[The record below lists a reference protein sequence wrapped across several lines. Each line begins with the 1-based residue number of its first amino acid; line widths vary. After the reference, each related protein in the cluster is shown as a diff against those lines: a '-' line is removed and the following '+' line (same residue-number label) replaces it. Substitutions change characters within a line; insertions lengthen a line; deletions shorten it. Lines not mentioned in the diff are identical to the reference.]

1 MLSTVYFNGQY
12 LDQEDA
18 RLHVSDLSIL
28 RGYGVFDYFRYADGR
43 PRFIDDH
50 LRRFR
55 RSAALLH
62 LPLSPSDTE
71 LAEVVQSLI
80 DRNGIA
86 EGGIRFVL
94 TGGFSPD
101 GYTPREPNLLALP
114 YPFAA
119 PPDDWYDT
127 GVTVYLH
134 RYARQL
140 PEAKTIDYVEGIRI
154 QPILRKVG
162 AQYPLYVDGT
172 NHVRESDRSNY
183 MIFRD
188 GTLITPRENIL
199 LGITRQH
206 LLAVARAAGIPTAER
221 AVSVDDLLRADEAII
236 CSSVKGAMPITKVVG
251 GEISDDKD
259 FGSPGPLTRKLMA
272 AWREYV

>member
-1 MLSTVYFNGQY
+1 MLSTVYFNGAY
-12 LDQEDA
+12 LNREDA

-28 RGYGVFDYFRYADGR
+28 RGYGVFDYFRYADGK
-43 PRFIDDH
+43 PRFIADH
-50 LRRFR
+50 LKRFR
-55 RSAALLH
+55 RSAAFLH
-62 LPLSPSDTE
+62 LPLAPSDTE
-71 LAEVVQSLI
+71 LTEIVHTLI
-80 DRNGIA
+80 ERNGMP

-101 GYTPREPNLLALP
+101 GYTPQEPNLLALP

-119 PPDDWYDT
+119 PPDQWYDT

-134 RYARQL
+134 RYTRQL

-154 QPILRKVG
+154 QPLLQRV
-162 AQYPLYVDGT
+162 AAHYPLYVDDADQ
-172 NHVRESDRSNY
+172 VRESDRSNF
-183 MIFRD
+183 MIVRD

-206 LLAVARAAGIPTAER
+206 LLEVARATGMPTVER
-221 AVSVDDLLRADEAII
+221 NVSVEDVLAADEAII
-236 CSSVKGAMPITKVVG
+236 CSSVKGAMPITKVLG
-251 GEISDDKD
+251 GLISRDKNY
-259 FGSPGPLTRKLMA
+259 GAPGPATRKLIA

>member
-12 LDQEDA
+12 LDREDA

-28 RGYGVFDYFRYADGR
+28 RGYGVFDYFRYADGK
-43 PRFIDDH
+43 PRFIEDH
-50 LRRFR
+50 LKRFR
-55 RSAALLH
+55 LSAAFLH

-71 LAEVVQSLI
+71 LTEIVHTLI
-80 DRNGIA
+80 ERNGVP

-101 GYTPREPNLLALP
+101 GYTPQEPNLLALP

-119 PPDDWYDT
+119 PPEHWYDT

-134 RYARQL
+134 RYTRQL

-154 QPILRKVG
+154 QPLLRKVG
-162 AQYPLYVDGT
+162 AQYPVYVDDAGQ
-172 NHVRESDRSNY
+172 VRESDRSNV

-188 GTLITPRENIL
+188 GTLITPRQNVL

-206 LLAVARAAGIPTAER
+206 LLEVARAAGIPTAER
-221 AVSVDDLLRADEAII
+221 KVSVDEFLTADEAVI
-236 CSSVKGAMPITKVVG
+236 CSSVKGAMPITGILG
-251 GEISDDKD
+251 GEISRDKN
-259 FGSPGPLTRKLMA
+259 FGTPGPLTRKLMA